1 MRREYVREGR
11 PEHLRTWASYT
22 VYGRTV
28 SATPHIIAGARV
40 DPGTNL
46 LFCGL
51 SQTHSRDLFCGLSQ
65 TTQQSQKIQLEPGS
79 VEDSDQVFVHK
90 TRVVRFGVGDFELPA
105 DYGKTILYTLASI
118 SRVYENAPVAFI
130 CVQYPVL

>member
-46 LFCGL
+46 
-51 SQTHSRDLFCGLSQ
+51 LFCGLSQ